1 MSNCGIYEILCLP
14 TGQRYVGQ
22 SVCLDE
28 RIASH
33 KHQLQRGSHIN
44 ARLQKAWD
52 IHGAEQFE
60 FRVIELCE
68 PEELEER
75 ERLQVAR
82 NCILDFNIAPVRKSS
97 FGKLH
102 GRDCSRKVRVSIC
115 VDRQV
120 SDQAQ
125 KEAKRLRV
133 SYSWITET
141 ALREYKRAAD
151 SKPRAKRPESG
162 ASHPAA

>member
-1 MSNCGIYEILCLP
+1 MSQCGIYEIRCLP

-33 KHQLQRGSHIN
+33 KHQLHRGSHIN
-44 ARLQKAWD
+44 ARLQEAWD

-60 FRVIELCE
+60 FRVIELCQ
-68 PEELEER
+68 PDELEDR
-75 ERLQVAR
+75 ERSQVAC
-82 NCILDFNIAPVRKSS
+82 NGDLDFNIAPVRKSS

-115 VDRQV
+115 VDRKV

-125 KEAKRLRV
+125 KEAGRLRV
-133 SYSWITET
+133 SYSWIAET
-141 ALREYKRAAD
+141 ALREYLK
-151 SKPRAKRPESG
+151 SKPRAARPKPG